1 MLQHRANTYAIIFV
15 NITICLSVVLYRLV
29 DADTGLAKVLVI
41 QSYAILSL
49 IVLHSYA
56 WFKQGGS
63 DLSLGYLFFLMV
75 FIFNGGKAILFVF
88 FPEYEEPYFTFFK
101 ENDYQILARAYEFT
115 YIGMLVISIALLLNA
130 DYKKIE
136 EVPPTDIELT
146 AAKITALLFLSVS
159 FPAAVYDLQSMLM
172 KVISGGYFALF
183 ESEQAYGASGIVKVL
198 GFFLFPSFYIA
209 LIAFRQTK
217 WLIYCILIFAGV
229 FTAVKLAMGARLVAL
244 VPFLILLSLWDV
256 TIEHVKRKLIY
267 VSGLFMVAVVF
278 PALSVLRV
286 GDKLEEGGGVGHS
299 VFKIV
304 KEMSDSM
311 SPLAWIMQ
319 RVPWEMDFQYGHS
332 FLLAASTALPNLF
345 WDAHPAQKGSLAL
358 WLAIEI
364 DPWIAAKGGGFG
376 FSIFAEYYLN
386 FYWFGLVLLFLTTIF
401 ISNMSKVKS
410 NAINTA
416 FCFSCFLGFMLWPR
430 GELVAVARFILWN
443 VGIPWLCYHFMI
455 SALQRYR

>member
-1 MLQHRANTYAIIFV
+1 MLQHRANTYAIIFI
-15 NITICLSVVLYRLV
+15 NIAICLATMLYRLF
-29 DADTGLAKVLVI
+29 DADTGLPNVLVL
-41 QSYAILSL
+41 QSYAIFSL
-49 IVLHSYA
+49 VVLHSYA

-75 FIFNGGKAILFVF
+75 FIFNGGKSLLFIF

-101 ENDYQILARAYEFT
+101 ENDYQILVRAYEYT
-115 YIGMLVISIALLLNA
+115 YVGMLVISVALLLNSEKA
-130 DYKKIE
+130 KVD
-136 EVPPTDIELT
+136 VAAPTDIELT
-146 AAKITALLFLSVS
+146 AAKITAILFLAVS
-159 FPAAVYDLQSMLM
+159 LPAAIYDLHSMLM

-198 GFFLFPSFYIA
+198 GFFLFPAFYLAIV
-209 LIAFRQTK
+209 AFRKIT
-217 WLIYCILIFAGV
+217 WVLYCIILFAGV
-229 FTAVKLAMGARLVAL
+229 ITAVKLAMGARLVAL

-256 TIEHVKRKLIY
+256 TIEHVRRKFIY
-267 VSGLFMVAVVF
+267 ASGLFMVAVVF

-286 GDKLEEGGGVGHS
+286 GNKLEENSGIGVS
-299 VFKIV
+299 IFKIV

-311 SPLAWIMQ
+311 SPLAWVMQ
-319 RVPWEMDFQYGHS
+319 RVPWEMDFHYGQS

-376 FSIFAEYYLN
+376 FSIFAEFYLN
-386 FYWFGLVLLFLTTIF
+386 FYWYGLIFLFLTTLL
-401 ISNMSKVKS
+401 ISNMSKIKR
-410 NAINTA
+410 NPIHTA

-430 GELVAVARFILWN
+430 GELMAVARFILWN
-443 VGIPWLCYHFMI
+443 VGIPWLCYQFMI